1 MIRIAVGGASGKLGS
16 MVCDLIMES
25 DDLQLVSAIVSPEN
39 PHLGEELF
47 PGVPLTGSDRLKEA
61 LKDADVY
68 VDLTTPTAASG
79 YLHKVPAEGVN
90 VVVGT
95 TGIPR
100 KIIDEFT
107 NQVKIHGVSA
117 VISPNFAIGVNVFW
131 KLCEIVAPVLKNYDI
146 EILEIHHNMK
156 RDAPSGTAAR
166 AAEIISQAT
175 GIDEITYGRYGNI
188 GPRGR
193 EIGVHALR
201 AGDVIGEHTVIF
213 AGNRERLEITHRA
226 HSRGVFAEGCLAA
239 VRWVAPRK
247 DGEIHTMA
255 EVLGL

>member
-1 MIRIAVGGASGKLGS
+1 MIRVAVGGASGKLGRI
-16 MVCDLIMES
+16 VCDLIMES
-25 DDLQLVSAIVSPEN
+25 EDLQLVSAIVSPSN
-39 PHLGEELF
+39 PQIGEELF
-47 PGVPLTGSDRLKEA
+47 PGIPLTGSDRLKDA

-68 VDLTTPTAASG
+68 VDLTTPTAASR
-79 YLHKVPAEGVN
+79 YLPKIPAEGVN

-100 KIIDEFT
+100 EIIDEFI
-107 NQVKIHGVSA
+107 NQVKIHGISA

-146 EILEIHHNMK
+146 EVVEIHHNMK
-156 RDAPSGTAAR
+156 RDAPSGTAAKV
-166 AAEIISQAT
+166 AEILSTAT
-175 GIDEITYGRYGNI
+175 GIDEITYGRHGNT
-188 GPRGR
+188 GPRRR
-193 EIGVHALR
+193 EIGVHAIR

-239 VRWVAPRK
+239 VRWVASRK
-247 DGEIHTMA
+247 DGEVHTMA